1 MRKVTALL
9 LSLTILFFLVTMLFN
24 NNNALSS
31 YNQESNK
38 TYLNIV
44 ATNKLQYQMIKQIVG
59 NKHNVQYLFKDED
72 ELFNYNK
79 DEKTVLDDI
88 NADVFFYVGDNYEPW
103 VNSFISKMD
112 KNVTTVLDMSRGI
125 RSMKYSGSEEINPY
139 YWTSSKEYLVAL
151 YNIKATIEDR
161 DPANKDYYE
170 DKYKNAVKSIKKRIE
185 AVKLNKDNSEYT
197 FISIDD
203 KLDYFYKELNISI
216 RKYNKDKI
224 KQYIEDNNLDAE
236 NVVILKDFNTDFEAD
251 SNIKVINLYSY
262 SCDMLVEDMI
272 VNNYKQIYG
281 DIK

>member
-1 MRKVTALL
+1 MKKVTGLL
-9 LSLTILFFLVTMLFN
+9 LSLTILFFLATMLF

-31 YNQESNK
+31 YNKESNK

-44 ATNKLQYQMIKQIVG
+44 ATNKLQYQMIKEIVG

-88 NADVFFYVGDNYEPW
+88 NADVFFYVGNNYEPL

-125 RSMKYSGSEEINPY
+125 RGIKYSGSEEINPY
-139 YWTSSKEYLVAL
+139 YWTSSKEYLIAL

-161 DPANKDYYE
+161 DPRNKDYYE
-170 DKYKNAVKSIKKRIE
+170 EKYKSAVKSINKRIKK
-185 AVKLNKDNSEYT
+185 VKLNKDNSEYT

-203 KLDYFYKELNISI
+203 KLDYFYKELNIKI
-216 RKYNKDKI
+216 RKCNKDKV
-224 KQYIEDNNLDAE
+224 KEYIEDNNLD
-236 NVVILKDFNTDFEAD
+236 VKKVIILKDYNTDFKTD
-251 SNIKVINLYSY
+251 NNIKVINLYSY

-272 VNNYKQIYG
+272 VNNYKQIY
-281 DIK
+281 DYIK